1 MCEVMTRWKKQ
12 RSIPPKISGTACP
25 CRSFVI
31 ALARKKTRLVR
42 AFRSCEGMCHALFLL
57 RVVLVYIP
65 IHNRRVLIE
74 PSKPGQRAGRDTR
87 RQNRVGFDLKRNHML
102 VLPGPE
108 KARTDGQAKPIAL
121 LGFLALIV
129 VGEFRPIMHA
139 GTPR

>member
-74 PSKPGQRAGRDTR
+74 PSKPGQRAGRDWEWRSKVSLANTR

-102 VLPGPE
+102 VLPGPRVSSDLR
-108 KARTDGQAKPIAL
+108 KPGPTAKQSRSPC
-121 LGFLALIV
+121 LGS
-129 VGEFRPIMHA
+129 
-139 GTPR
+139 